1 MRAYIY
7 DVMLIVSL
15 LVMTLGIVAIWRM
28 PDIYTKLHGASKS
41 VFLGVVVLALSAT
54 VVVEQEMIARVVL
67 LIMIVVITTPIASH
81 AIGRAAFLMQERMET
96 PGAVDESSA
105 ELLEDAGHWTTR
117 EILEG
122 RQRRPG
128 ANEERPP
135 DPIKGERPSWRL

>member
-41 VFLGVVVLALSAT
+41 VFLGVVLLSLSAT
-54 VVVEQEMIARVVL
+54 VVVEDTMIARVIL
-67 LIMIVVITTPIASH
+67 LILLVVITTPISSH

-96 PGAVDESSA
+96 PDAVDESSA

-117 EILEG
+117 EISEG
-122 RQRRPG
+122 RRRRPG
-128 ANEERPP
+128 APDERAP
-135 DPIKGERPSWRL
+135 DPLRGDRPSWRL